1 MNDSTIRPGSAGP
14 AGNNDSTIRPGSA
27 GPAGNN
33 SQTIRP
39 GSAGPA
45 GNNSSTIRPGSVGP
59 AGNNSSTIRPGS
71 AGPAGNTSQTL
82 RGGSSTIRGGATP
95 GGQPRRVARPAA
107 GGNSFDDGKSSKGA
121 IFSAK
126 EFVLDGKKVHLVE
139 YMPQMSGEAQ
149 LIKVEAKGKKYMMKL
164 YFGNI
169 HPNHDILDKVKS
181 IPQGL
186 PGLMRLYMHGIWT
199 NPDDAADKRDY
210 EVMELCEGGMLS
222 EVDIKGNEEKWK
234 KLAMQ
239 MACSI
244 DLCHQRGFIHLDVK
258 PENFLFVDKEKKNLV
273 LGDFGLAVAHDAK
286 GMGFAPQAR
295 TKKYAAP
302 EIYRSIDG
310 APIEVSVKTDFYS
323 LGMTLMR
330 MWMGKDEFEKVIGSL
345 SERQLMNMKNNGKV
359 PLPTGL
365 SDHSLSLIKA
375 LLRPDIDDRAG
386 YDEVERWAKGEN
398 LCPETGTGAAVDEE
412 LSLVFNGAK
421 KQVAHSFV
429 ELADFMMQDQSLA
442 KKFLYSGKL
451 SKLLENK
458 YPELALDLDDITE
471 NWYPD
476 NQDAGLLAAVFTID
490 DSKPLY
496 DVQGKPCNNFAEI
509 AHSLLYNFDRYLTD
523 LKDATH
529 PFYIYLRVNDAGD
542 WADSIH
548 KQLVKSADDSLLRFI
563 YYYNAKLPYR
573 IVTDDKKI
581 FYPGTIDD
589 VLAYAEKLSDDTKWE
604 ITSSGFTKWLYTRNT
619 MIAGEV
625 EAYLKKNS
633 WETKCWPGVLY
644 RLNKNCG
651 YNFRIV
657 TANST
662 NAQFT
667 PKQLAE
673 RLNRLLNDHGR
684 DSQKYV
690 FFQDFMLM
698 DGRLLEYYLD
708 ARGFTKQKDYIKY
721 CFNINSS
728 VNTKKPGPYNEIIA
742 AYKCIAALGATPTYK
757 TQSGTLL
764 KTLADV
770 DRLPVATR
778 KSEIH
783 TGTLREFLAVLFQE
797 NPSLNL
803 SKKYTYELETEKYL
817 KYIAKTD
824 SDEYHVRRFNDAVEK
839 TETCVDKVKNLRSSV
854 VLMRVL
860 VAVLALLPLAGF
872 ALYFIFAGLPFTHS
886 PLTPFNSTVF
896 GIICIISVLAWF
908 GLTDGAGSCIGEI
921 FWGVLTA
928 LAVYWGLHFILKL
941 ILPLSGYIIGGLLA
955 IYAWFIARS
964 TIFGVKLGTS
974 SATLGTD
981 ELVVAPLHFAYRSS
995 QSITAF
1001 TPTVALT
1008 TQSEENYLSSNIK
1021 SARNK
1026 TIWAVITS
1034 LLLAALLW
1042 FLNGGTFGGVTDTS
1056 TAAVEQ
1062 TLAGSWNGEF
1072 LGKPATL
1079 VIGSIGTDDS
1089 KKVEATMY
1097 VKFKRLAKEEVKG
1110 VWENGAELTLT
1121 LEDVNTNGILDGVYA
1136 ITVDTEGTM
1145 MTCRY
1150 TNKTSGKVVDFT
1162 LRKEGGNTSVTSSPA
1177 SSSSSSSSS
1186 TSSAKTSSNQ
1196 PSTSSDYPS
1205 AAEGK
1210 SSSPTSSGHSAQ
1222 SGSTSTSSESNS
1234 TARTE
1239 TRDKPASSGSGSSKV
1254 NETDGSRSSGGFRLE
1269 EVNDKT
1275 SSGGG
1280 FKLENIN

>member
-1 MNDSTIRPGSAGP
+1 MNDSTIRPGSSGNT
-14 AGNNDSTIRPGSA
+14 GNNDSTIRPGSS
-27 GPAGNN
+27 GSTGNN
-33 SQTIRP
+33 DSTLRP
-39 GSAGPA
+39 GGA
-45 GNNSSTIRPGSVGP
+45 GNNSSTLRPGSTGT
-59 AGNNSSTIRPGS
+59 G
-71 AGPAGNTSQTL
+71 GNTSQTL
-82 RGGSSTIRGGATP
+82 RGGSSTLRSGATP
-95 GGQPRRVARPAA
+95 GGQPRRVAKPAA
-107 GGNSFDDGKSSKGA
+107 GGNTFDDGKNSKGA
-121 IFSAK
+121 IFNVK

-210 EVMELCEGGMLS
+210 EVMELCEGGMLA
-222 EVDIKGNEEKWK
+222 EIDIKGNEEKWK

-273 LGDFGLAVAHDAK
+273 LGDFGLAVVHDAK

-386 YDEVERWAKGEN
+386 YKEVERWAKGEN
-398 LCPETGTGAAVDEE
+398 LCPETSTGSAVDEE
-412 LSLVFNGAK
+412 LNLVFNGAK

-429 ELADFMMQDQSLA
+429 ELADFMMQDQPLA
-442 KKFLYSGKL
+442 KRFLYSGKL
-451 SKLLENK
+451 SKLLESK
-458 YPELALDLDDITE
+458 YPELALSLDNITE

-476 NQDAGLLAAVFTID
+476 NQDAGLVAAVFTID

-523 LKDATH
+523 LKDAYH
-529 PFYIYLRVNDAGD
+529 PFYIYLRVNDASD

-563 YYYNAKLPYR
+563 YYFNAKLPYR

-589 VLAYAEKLSDDTKWE
+589 VLTYAEKLSDDAKWE
-604 ITSSGFTKWLYTRNT
+604 ITCSGFTKWLYTRNT
-619 MIAGEV
+619 MIAGEI

-673 RLNRLLNDHGR
+673 RLNRLLNDHGT
-684 DSQKYV
+684 DSPKYI
-690 FFQDFMLM
+690 FFQDFKLM

-721 CFNINSS
+721 CFNLNSS
-728 VNTKKPGPYNEIIA
+728 DNTKKPGPYNEIIA
-742 AYKCIAALGATPTYK
+742 AYKCIAGLGATPTYK

-770 DRLPVATR
+770 DKLPVATR
-778 KSEIH
+778 KNEMYN
-783 TGTLREFLAVLFQE
+783 GTLREFLAVLFQE
-797 NPSLNL
+797 TPSLNL

-817 KYIAKTD
+817 RYIAKTD
-824 SDEYHVRRFNDAVEK
+824 SNEQHVRRFNEAVEK
-839 TETCVDKVKNLRSSV
+839 TENCVDSVKSLRRNV

-860 VAVLALLPLAGF
+860 VSVLALLPLAGF
-872 ALYFIFAGLPFTHS
+872 ALYFIFVGLPFTHS

-896 GIICIISVLAWF
+896 GVICVITTLAWF
-908 GLTDGAGSCIGEI
+908 GLSEGAGSCIGEI
-921 FWGVLTA
+921 IWGVITA

-941 ILPLSGYIIGGLLA
+941 ILPFSGYILGGLLA
-955 IYAWFIARS
+955 IYAWFIART
-964 TIFGVKLGTS
+964 TIFRVKLGTS
-974 SATLGTD
+974 SASLGTD

-1008 TQSEENYLSSNIK
+1008 TQKEENYLSSNIK

-1034 LLLAALLW
+1034 MLLAGLLW

-1056 TAAVEQ
+1056 VADVEK
-1062 TLAGSWNGEF
+1062 TLTGSWNGEF
-1072 LGKPATL
+1072 QGQPATL
-1079 VIGSIGTDDS
+1079 VINNVGTGTE
-1089 KKVEATMY
+1089 KNVEATMY
-1097 VKFKRLAKEEVKG
+1097 VKFKKLAKEDVKG
-1110 VWENGAELTLT
+1110 VWEQGSELTLT
-1121 LEDVNTNGILDGVYA
+1121 LEDINTNGILDGVYA
-1136 ITVDTEGTM
+1136 ITVGADGGT

-1150 TNKTSGKVVDFT
+1150 TNKTSGKIVDFT
-1162 LRKEGGNTSVTSSPA
+1162 LRKEGGAESGTSQSETTASTKTATKKTKNGYSDTSA
-1177 SSSSSSSSS
+1177 SSKSG
-1186 TSSAKTSSNQ
+1186 TSSNGTTSGS
-1196 PSTSSDYPS
+1196 STTV
-1205 AAEGK
+1205 K
-1210 SSSPTSSGHSAQ
+1210 SSSDNT
-1222 SGSTSTSSESNS
+1222 TKSSE
-1234 TARTE
+1234 
-1239 TRDKPASSGSGSSKV
+1239 GSSSKK
-1254 NETDGSRSSGGFRLE
+1254 SSSVGTSAESTRE
-1269 EVNDKT
+1269 AEQPA

-1280 FKLENIN
+1280 FKLEDTGSQPSSSGGFRLGE

>member
-1 MNDSTIRPGSAGP
+1 MNDSTIRPGYSGGAGNNNDSTIRP
-14 AGNNDSTIRPGSA
+14 GYSGGAGNNDSTIRPGSS
-27 GPAGNN
+27 GG
-33 SQTIRP
+33 
-39 GSAGPA
+39 A
-45 GNNSSTIRPGSVGP
+45 GNNSSTIRPG
-59 AGNNSSTIRPGS
+59 
-71 AGPAGNTSQTL
+71 GNTSQTL
-82 RGGSSTIRGGATP
+82 RGGGSTIRGGATP
-95 GGQPRRVARPAA
+95 GGQQRRAARPAA
-107 GGNSFDDGKSSKGA
+107 GGNSLDDGKNSKGA

-139 YMPQMSGEAQ
+139 YMPQISGEAQ

-222 EVDIKGNEEKWK
+222 EIDVKGNEEKWK

-258 PENFLFVDKEKKNLV
+258 PENFLFVDKEKKNIV
-273 LGDFGLAVAHDAK
+273 LGDFGLAVVHNVK

-345 SERQLMNMKNNGKV
+345 NERQLMNMKNNGKV

-386 YDEVERWAKGEN
+386 YKEVERWAKGEN
-398 LCPETGTGAAVDEE
+398 LCPEASTGSAVDEE
-412 LSLVFNGAK
+412 LNIVFNGAK

-451 SKLLENK
+451 SKLLESK
-458 YPELALDLDDITE
+458 YPELALELDNITE
-471 NWYPD
+471 SWYPN
-476 NQDAGLLAAVFTID
+476 NQDAGLVAAVFTID

-509 AHSLLYNFDRYLTD
+509 AHSLLYNFDKYLAD
-523 LKDATH
+523 LKDANH
-529 PFYIYLRVNDAGD
+529 PFYIYLKVNDASD
-542 WADSIH
+542 WADKIH
-548 KQLVKSADDSLLRFI
+548 RQLAKSADDNLLRFI
-563 YYYNAKLPYR
+563 YHFNAKLPFR

-581 FYPGTIDD
+581 FYPDTIDA
-589 VLAYAEKLSDDTKWE
+589 VLTYAEKLSDDTKWE
-604 ITSSGFTKWLYTRNT
+604 ITCGGFTKWLYTRNA

-625 EAYLKKNS
+625 EAYIKKNS

-673 RLNRLLNDHGR
+673 RLNRLLNDHGT
-684 DSQKYV
+684 DSPKYI
-690 FFQDFMLM
+690 FFQDFKLM
-698 DGRLLEYYLD
+698 DGSLLDYYLD

-721 CFNINSS
+721 CFNLNSS
-728 VNTKKPGPYNEIIA
+728 DNTKKPGPYNDIIA

-757 TQSGTLL
+757 TQSGTML

-770 DRLPVATR
+770 NKLPVATK
-778 KSEIH
+778 KSEMY

-797 NPSLNL
+797 DPFLNL
-803 SKKYTYELETEKYL
+803 SKKYTYELATEMYL
-817 KYIAKTD
+817 RYIAKID
-824 SDEYHVRRFNDAVEK
+824 RNEQHVRRFNDAVEK
-839 TETCVDKVKNLRSSV
+839 TKECVSKVKRLRSSM
-854 VLMRVL
+854 VLMRIL
-860 VAVLALLPLAGF
+860 VTVLALLPLAGF
-872 ALYFIFAGLPFTHS
+872 ALYFIFVGLPFTHS

-896 GIICIISVLAWF
+896 GIICIITTLAWF
-908 GLTDGAGSCIGEI
+908 GLSEGAGSCIGEI
-921 FWGVLTA
+921 IWGVITA

-964 TIFGVKLGTS
+964 TIFRVKLGTS

-995 QSITAF
+995 QSISDF
-1001 TPTVALT
+1001 TPTVAIT
-1008 TQSEENYLSSNIK
+1008 TQNEEYNLSYNIK

-1034 LLLAALLW
+1034 MLLAGLLW
-1042 FLNGGTFGGVTDTS
+1042 FLNGGTFGGVTDTP
-1056 TAAVEQ
+1056 AVNVEK
-1062 TLAGSWNGEF
+1062 TLVGLWNGEF
-1072 LGKPATL
+1072 QGRPATL
-1079 VIGSIGTDDS
+1079 VIKSVGTGDE
-1089 KKVEATMY
+1089 KNVEATMY
-1097 VKFKRLAKEEVKG
+1097 VQFRKLAKEDVKG
-1110 VWENGAELTLT
+1110 VWEQGSELTLN
-1121 LEDVNTNGILDGVYA
+1121 LEDINTNGILDGVYA
-1136 ITVDTEGTM
+1136 ITVGADGSE

-1150 TNKTSGKVVDFT
+1150 TNKTSGKVIDFS
-1162 LRKEGGNTSVTSSPA
+1162 LIKDKGAESDTSRSETSSTTETTTKKTKNSYRGTSA
-1177 SSSSSSSSS
+1177 SSKSGTSSNGSTTRSSS
-1186 TSSAKTSSNQ
+1186 TSAKTSSDTYAT
-1196 PSTSSDYPS
+1196 PSERSS
-1205 AAEGK
+1205 ETK
-1210 SSSPTSSGHSAQ
+1210 SSSAGTSADNNREAQ
-1222 SGSTSTSSESNS
+1222 Q
-1234 TARTE
+1234 
-1239 TRDKPASSGSGSSKV
+1239 PASSGGDFKLEETGSQP
-1254 NETDGSRSSGGFRLE
+1254 SSTGGGFRLGE
-1269 EVNDKT
+1269 
-1275 SSGGG
+1275 
-1280 FKLENIN
+1280 